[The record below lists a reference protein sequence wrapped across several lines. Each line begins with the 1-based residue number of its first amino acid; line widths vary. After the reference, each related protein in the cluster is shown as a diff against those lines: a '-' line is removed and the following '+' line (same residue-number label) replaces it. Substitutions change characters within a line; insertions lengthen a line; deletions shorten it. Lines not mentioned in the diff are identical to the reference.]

1 MAYRRNDGSAKPGSR
16 NRAST
21 AVREYTKSS
30 GRRALELSD
39 VALEYLQAL
48 AAEAVVAGCG
58 VYIGAPSTTGGRKV
72 RLYSDDDAAELYL
85 TPQDDPA
92 EEVGGF
98 CDFALGGQFEKAVHE
113 RVSAR
118 RTGSQSAARK
128 RAEPTS
134 HTAPGAIDAPG
145 ASEGP

>member
-1 MAYRRNDGSAKPGSR
+1 MAYRRNDGSVKQGVR

-30 GRRALELSD
+30 GRRSLELSE
-39 VALEYLQAL
+39 VALEYLAAL

-92 EEVGGF
+92 DEVGGF
-98 CDFALGGQFEKAVHE
+98 CDFALGAQFEKAVHE
-113 RVSAR
+113 RVSAGR
-118 RTGSQSAARK
+118 AGSQSAARK
-128 RAEPTS
+128 RPEPS
-134 HTAPGAIDAPG
+134 VSTARGASEPPG
-145 ASEGP
+145 ASQVP